1 MIQHFEG
8 PKLALSLGPASP
20 PVLSKIPDQQ
30 VNILGPIL
38 GPGILGHGQ
47 GPTCPLG
54 PIQNSRLISQNG
66 SPNLALEYQALANQ
80 NKSRY
85 CSVQL
90 ENCMFKNFDQVFCVM
105 LL

>member
-1 MIQHFEG
+1 MSLFLNISEI
-8 PKLALSLGPASP
+8 KELKYNLALEYY
-20 PVLSKIPDQQ
+20 
-30 VNILGPIL
+30 
-38 GPGILGHGQ
+38 
-47 GPTCPLG
+47 CPLG

-90 ENCMFKNFDQVFCVM
+90 ENCMFKNFDQVFSVI